1 MIHGIASWAMDAS
14 VLREHDLDHRV
25 RVAISKGGQ
34 VTIPADV
41 RRRWGTVDL
50 ELIDL
55 GERIVLCPVRSPGS
69 PAKGSVRLPAG
80 VTTTSLRERA
90 RAEDGDR

>member
-1 MIHGIASWAMDAS
+1 MEAS
-14 VLREHDLDHRV
+14 VLHEFDLERRV
-25 RVAISKGGQ
+25 PVAISKGGQ
-34 VTIPADV
+34 VTIPADI
-41 RRRWGTVDL
+41 RRRWGTIEL

-55 GERIVLCPVRSPGS
+55 GERIVLCPRPGPS
-69 PAKGSVRLPAG
+69 GSAKGSVPLPSG